1 MEGLLTLLFLIGLLI
16 SWAAQQKKLQE
27 KEERLKK
34 SKIKKLFLDKEP
46 PKRGV
51 IKYED
56 NTDLKDRHLKGV
68 LENKSDA
75 TGNKTTKPTVKI
87 NRLADIKRAVIWAEL
102 LDKPIA
108 EREL

>member
-27 KEERLKK
+27 KEENLKK
-34 SKIKKLFLDKEP
+34 SRIKKLLQEKEI
-46 PKRGV
+46 PKKRV
-51 IKYED
+51 ARFED
-56 NTDLKDRHLKGV
+56 NSDLKDRHLKGV
-68 LENKSDA
+68 LENTGDA
-75 TGNKTTKPTVKI
+75 GNSKTTKSIVKI
-87 NRLADIKRAVIWAEL
+87 SRLSDIKRAVIWAEL